1 MKILYKNIL
10 CILLLLGAIAPGK
23 AQHWAET
30 NGWSFDNF
38 TSGDFDWNMF
48 RESFIGVAPT
58 QATSGNFD
66 ALFFDN
72 VYKTLPN
79 DGHCY
84 GIDLLALMMLKHG
97 GYLGYCHPPHVYAG
111 NPATGPDDPN
121 LMKAMQLMHGQQLTH
136 RFLLFILDIVA
147 QNQNRNGNFA
157 YSQLEYYMAKDDPCI
172 LSVTKSLNP
181 DDGGHAIIGYDV
193 VDLGATKRIMIWDP
207 NRTYYEP
214 GADGKDYYD
223 FGNNYIEVTTATG
236 AWSFTMA
243 GGEVW
248 SGSPGGGGN
257 LVTIPLSVA
266 GKRDR
271 LPQSL
276 FADVAEALTKIFVY
290 ADDAELVQITDDQGR
305 RLFLPGT
312 NEPDTSSN
320 GMKNVIPYI
329 PMTGGRDWKRQGP
342 RVYFYR
348 GNAPIEISVKSKSG
362 YRLEVMGT
370 QGLVSLAAPQSKGIE
385 HLRIAGI
392 NSANP
397 ELSLRS
403 ESSRAP
409 HQLEI
414 KTLTGRQD
422 PVHVYQ
428 LDNLLVE
435 PNKQVDFCVRQ
446 AGNCLE
452 TYSKGSSISYDLQLR
467 NTLDLQHTKPIIKK
481 DLMVQPGEKL
491 LIQPQRWDK
500 LEKGKLEIRRN

>member
-1 MKILYKNIL
+1 MKTITKYIL
-10 CILLLLGAIAPGK
+10 CLLLACGAFAPTQ
-23 AQHWAET
+23 AQHWGET

-38 TSGDFDWNMF
+38 TTGDFDWNMF

-97 GYLGYCHPPHVYAG
+97 GYLGYCHPPHIYAG
-111 NPATGPDDPN
+111 SPANGPDDPN
-121 LMKAMQLMHGQQLTH
+121 LLKAMQLMHGQQLTH
-136 RFLLFILDIVA
+136 RFLLFILDVVA
-147 QNQNRNGNFA
+147 QNKNRDGNFA
-157 YSQLEYYMAKDDPCI
+157 YAQLEYYLAKDDPCI
-172 LSVTKSLNP
+172 ISVTESLNP

-207 NRTYYEP
+207 NRSYYEP

-223 FGNNYIEVTTATG
+223 LGQNFIEINSATG

-243 GGEVW
+243 GPELW

-257 LVTIPLSVA
+257 IVTIPLSVA

-290 ADDAELVQITDDQGR
+290 ADDAELEQVTDEQGR
-305 RLFLPGT
+305 HLFIPGT
-312 NEPDTSSN
+312 HEPDTSVN
-320 GMKNVIPYI
+320 GMKNIMPFI
-329 PMTGGRDWKRQGP
+329 PMTGGRGERKGP
-342 RVYFYR
+342 KVYFYR
-348 GNAPIEISVKSKSG
+348 GNDPIEISVKSKSG

-370 QGLVSLAAPQSKGIE
+370 QGLVSLSAPESKGIE

-392 NSANP
+392 NSATP

-403 ESSRAP
+403 EATAKT
-409 HQLEI
+409 HELEI
-414 KTLTGRQD
+414 TTLTGRKD

-428 LDNLLVE
+428 IKDLKIEQNQ
-435 PNKQVDFCVRQ
+435 PANFCVRQ

-452 TYSKGSSISYDLQLR
+452 TSSRSSSMSYDLQLR
-467 NTLDLQHTKPIIKK
+467 NTIKPDRAPPVIIRDMK
-481 DLMVQPGEKL
+481 VQPGEKL
-491 LIQPQRWDK
+491 LIQPKRWDK
-500 LEKGKLEIRRN
+500 LNKGKLEIKRN

>member
-1 MKILYKNIL
+1 MKIIYKNIL
-10 CILLLLGAIAPGK
+10 FLLLALGAFAPSQ

-38 TSGDFDWNMF
+38 TTGDFDWNMF

-97 GYLGYCHPPHVYAG
+97 GYLGYCHPPHIYPGVP
-111 NPATGPDDPN
+111 NNGPDDPN
-121 LMKAMQLMHGQQLTH
+121 LLKAIQLMHGQQLTH
-136 RFLLFILDIVA
+136 RFLLFLLDIVA
-147 QNQNRNGNFA
+147 QNKNRDGNYA
-157 YSQLEYYMAKDDPCI
+157 YAQLEYYLAKDDPCI
-172 LSVTKSLNP
+172 MSVTKSLNP
-181 DDGGHAIIGYDV
+181 ADGGHAIIAYDV

-207 NRTYYEP
+207 NRTYYYA
-214 GADGKDYYD
+214 GADGRDYYD
-223 FGNNYIEVTTATG
+223 FGNNYIEITTATG
-236 AWSFTMA
+236 AWNFTMA
-243 GGEVW
+243 GPEVW

-290 ADDAELVQITDDQGR
+290 ADDAELEQITDEQGR

-312 NEPDTSSN
+312 HEPDTSAM
-320 GMKNVIPYI
+320 GMKNVMPFI
-329 PMTGGRDWKRQGP
+329 PMTGGKRSP
-342 RVYFYR
+342 NSPKIYFYR

-362 YRLEVMGT
+362 YRLDVMGT
-370 QGLVSLAAPQSKGIE
+370 QGYVSLSAEKGQGLE

-392 NSANP
+392 NSATP

-403 ESSRAP
+403 ESDAGT
-409 HQLEI
+409 HKLEI
-414 KTLTGRQD
+414 KALTGRQE
-422 PVHVYQ
+422 PVRVYQ
-428 LDNLLVE
+428 IDDLKIE
-435 PNKQVDFCVRQ
+435 QSKQVDFCLRQ
-446 AGNCLE
+446 EGNVLE
-452 TYSKGSSISYDLQLR
+452 TFSKGSSISYNLQLR
-467 NTLDLQHTKPIIKK
+467 NTMEPEKEKPVIRKE
-481 DLMVQPGEKL
+481 LMIQPGEKL
-491 LIQPQRWDK
+491 LIQPQRWDM
-500 LEKGKLEIRRN
+500 LNKGKLEIKRN